1 MKRFIFVLCIVLL
14 LVIACRPT
22 ETAAPP
28 GPVVP
33 TEEPPTATS
42 AATDTF
48 RPTATTQPTDTST
61 PLSTATATIKPTAT
75 LRPTRT
81 PAPRSTRVELQLDTI
96 EEIVAESGFAFRPY
110 TSFIHMER
118 QGGLAFFGDEAGVFL
133 ATLGGGKTESGRTL
147 DLVLIDLAQLLNESM
162 TTANF
167 RFGDPYPMIVDSVE
181 GLATDISGSLFNDP
195 VLGQLVVAHPFEG
208 QVFYA
213 YALGN
218 TTAGDFVWVEEGSMR
233 FDELLSTV
241 RFFPIEAVETS
252 ATQATPPT
260 ATGNSPC
267 PISVDASYGF
277 TKENAIRVG
286 GDSFG
291 GPSRARA
298 YLETLLGPAGQTV
311 THQRVGSEPFGN
323 TILDAYEVS
332 YEGAPQPAILYVDQ
346 YAFETLYA
354 PVGFTCK
361 IAFPLNAP

>member
-1 MKRFIFVLCIVLL
+1 V
-14 LVIACRPT
+14 
-22 ETAAPP
+22 
-28 GPVVP
+28 
-33 TEEPPTATS
+33 EP
-42 AATDTF
+42 
-48 RPTATTQPTDTST
+48 
-61 PLSTATATIKPTAT
+61 
-75 LRPTRT
+75 
-81 PAPRSTRVELQLDTI
+81 QLDTV
-96 EEIVAESGFAFRPY
+96 EEIVVESGFAFRPY

-133 ATLGGGKTESGRTL
+133 ATLGGVEETGSGRTL
-147 DLVLIDLAQLLNESM
+147 DLVLVDLAQLLNESM

-167 RFGDPYPMIVDSVE
+167 QFGDPYPTIVGGVE
-181 GLATDISGSLFNDP
+181 GLAADISGSLFDDP
-195 VLGQLVVAHPFEG
+195 VLGRLVVARPFEG

-218 TTAGDFVWVEEGSMR
+218 TTAGDFIWVEEGSIR

-241 RFFPIEAVETS
+241 RFFPIEAAETS

-260 ATGNSPC
+260 TTGNSPC
-267 PISVDASYGF
+267 PVSVDASYGS

-298 YLETLLGPAGQTV
+298 YFETLLGPAGQMV
-311 THQRVGSEPFGN
+311 THQRIGSVPFGD
-323 TILDAYEVS
+323 TILDSYEVT

-361 IAFPLNAP
+361 IAFPLSAP